1 MGIIFLVIIGVL
13 IYLFVSKNKQFFES
27 GKGEPPLSI
36 LKKRYA
42 RGEITHQEYD
52 KMKNDL
58 ES

>member
-13 IYLFVSKNKQFFES
+13 IYLFISKNKQFFES
-27 GKGEPPLSI
+27 GKGETPLSI

-42 RGEITHQEYD
+42 EGKISKQEYD
-52 KMKNDL
+52 RMKKEL